1 MCNYEKLKKD
11 VQNELFAAVM
21 AGYETEFLDV
31 MKADNA
37 SEEEL
42 IDMAEGLGIDV
53 SGYEE

>member
-1 MCNYEKLKKD
+1 MCNYEKLKKA

-21 AGYETEFLDV
+21 AGYEAEFLDV

-42 IDMAEGLGIDV
+42 INMAESLGIDV
-53 SGYEE
+53 SGYEK